1 MRVEQNNFRDML
13 TGYLS
18 GPPQT
23 QHVFCVF
30 PATRVTHTC
39 LAGEEWLKA
48 FPLQAFQYG
57 DGGNVRI
64 AFTAGS
70 MPVFTENTGN
80 IGKRAARTV
89 LTGMCYSVGSATRQG
104 SSSPTRFIGQSAMT
118 SRT

>member
-1 MRVEQNNFRDML
+1 MRVEQNNFRDMFSV
-13 TGYLS
+13 YLS

-23 QHVFCVF
+23 QHVFCVS
-30 PATRVTHTC
+30 PAARVAHTG

-64 AFTAGS
+64 SFTAGS

-80 IGKRAARTV
+80 IVHQFFACQWALPTDLIYMTKT
-89 LTGMCYSVGSATRQG
+89 TG
-104 SSSPTRFIGQSAMT
+104 
-118 SRT
+118 